1 MNLVDSRKSQFTN
14 SQRVVFETA
23 LQAVESRSSLCLFID
38 ARGGTGKTFVLNAIL
53 AAVRS
58 LKTDYGNSIAL
69 ALGTTGIA
77 SNLLHLGRTFHSR
90 LKAPLSPNEN
100 SVLAIDAQSNLA
112 DLIRKAKVIVI
123 DEAPMLHKWL
133 LEAMD
138 RTLIDIMDV
147 EEPFGGKI
155 LVLSGDFRQTL
166 PVIPGAS
173 SATIVDSAINRS
185 YLWKHFKVLKLE
197 ENMRVKTS
205 QDSNLEAFDKW
216 MVSIGDG
223 EVPTNA
229 DSDMIEIP
237 DEMCMEIVGKS
248 LKDPDSEKRSMKKL
262 AEHVYPNLNRNFGD
276 PGWMDGKAILAPTN
290 KQVNDINNMITDSF
304 PGIPHVLTSSD
315 ELVNPDDLSRFNIEY
330 LNSLD
335 PSGLPSHRLFIK
347 PGMPLMLMRNLN
359 PKMGLCNGT
368 KLIFHKI
375 HKNHLLECDIV
386 GGDFNCRKV
395 LIPRITL
402 RPKDREFAFEWSRR
416 QFPVR
421 VCFAM
426 TINKSQGQTLQNVG
440 VWLNDSCFA
449 HGQIYVAVS
458 RVGSPSKLKF
468 AIRKVPGNK
477 THTTR
482 NVVLTEVFRNIF

>member
-1 MNLVDSRKSQFTN
+1 
-14 SQRVVFETA
+14 
-23 LQAVESRSSLCLFID
+23 
-38 ARGGTGKTFVLNAIL
+38 
-53 AAVRS
+53 
-58 LKTDYGNSIAL
+58 
-69 ALGTTGIA
+69 
-77 SNLLHLGRTFHSR
+77 
-90 LKAPLSPNEN
+90 
-100 SVLAIDAQSNLA
+100 
-112 DLIRKAKVIVI
+112 
-123 DEAPMLHKWL
+123 MLHKWL

-205 QDSNLEAFDKW
+205 HDINLEDFDKW

-223 EVPTNA
+223 DVQAIA

-237 DEMCMEIVGKS
+237 DEMCMEIVGKT
-248 LKDPDSEKRSMKKL
+248 LKDPNSEKRSMKNL
-262 AEHVYPNLNRNFGD
+262 AEHVYPNLNENFKA
-276 PGWMDGKAILAPTN
+276 PGWMDGRAILAPTN
-290 KQVNDINNMITDSF
+290 KQVNEINNMITDSF

-315 ELVNPDDLSRFNIEY
+315 ELVNPEDLSRFNIEY

-347 PGMPLMLMRNLN
+347 PGMPIMLMRNLN

-386 GGDFNCRKV
+386 GGDFNSRKV

-449 HGQIYVAVS
+449 HGQLYVAVS
-458 RVGSPSKLKF
+458 RVGSPSQLKF
-468 AIRKVPGNK
+468 AIKKIPG
-477 THTTR
+477 TPSLTTR
-482 NVVLTEVFRNIF
+482 NVVLKEVFRNIF